1 MGLRR
6 RAPSV
11 TAMKTSS
18 TDGRPAVEFRDV
30 VKVYNGRITALDHVS
45 FEITPGAT
53 VALLGPNGAG
63 KSTAID
69 TMLGLRA
76 PTSGQV
82 RVLGMTPAQAVSA
95 GKIGGMV
102 QTGGLPEGAKV
113 SELVGLFR
121 QLYRDRRS
129 LGELLRLAGIS
140 DIAERRVDRLSGGQ
154 TQRVRFALALAGRPD
169 LLFLDEPTASLDVEA
184 RREFW
189 QSVQTI
195 AGQGTTV
202 LFATHYLDEADAN
215 ASRII
220 VVSHGRV
227 LADGTPAQIKAY
239 TSIRTIQ
246 FSTPEPDASVLLG
259 LPGVSDLAATGDAVT
274 IRSADADATLPALYA
289 LGRPV
294 RGLEVR
300 GGGLEEA
307 LLALTSDDGN
317 PAPTAGPAPG
327 TSGHPAPDTAYDPAP
342 GTARGPAPGT
352 PVHPASVMTKAG

>member
-1 MGLRR
+1 
-6 RAPSV
+6 
-11 TAMKTSS
+11 MKTASVEAS
-18 TDGRPAVEFRDV
+18 PAVVFRDV
-30 VKVYNGRITALDHVS
+30 VKIYNGRVSALDHAS
-45 FEITPGAT
+45 FEIARGAT

-76 PTSGQV
+76 PTSGLV
-82 RVLGMTPAQAVSA
+82 RVLGMTPADAVAA

-113 SELVGLFR
+113 SELISLFR
-121 QLYRDRRS
+121 QLYRGRRS
-129 LGELLRLAGIS
+129 QAELLRLAGLS
-140 DIAERRVDRLSGGQ
+140 ELADRRVDQLSGGQ
-154 TQRVRFALALAGRPD
+154 TQRVRFALALAGRPE
-169 LLFLDEPTASLDVEA
+169 LLFLDEPTAALDVEA
-184 RREFW
+184 RRGFW
-189 QSVQTI
+189 QSVRTI

-239 TSIRTIQ
+239 TSVRTIR
-246 FSTPEPDASVLLG
+246 FSMPAPDTSMLLR
-259 LPGVSDLAATGDAVT
+259 LPGVSDVSADGEAVA
-274 IRSADADATLPALYA
+274 IRSGDADATLPALYA

-294 RGLEVR
+294 RGLEVG

-307 LLALTSDDGN
+307 LLALTHDDTI
-317 PAPTAGPAPG
+317 ASHSSAVAG
-327 TSGHPAPDTAYDPAP
+327 
-342 GTARGPAPGT
+342 
-352 PVHPASVMTKAG
+352 TKAG

>member
-1 MGLRR
+1 
-6 RAPSV
+6 
-11 TAMKTSS
+11 MKTAS
-18 TDGRPAVEFRDV
+18 TAAHPAVVFQDV
-30 VKVYNGRITALDHVS
+30 VKVYNGRVTALNHVS
-45 FEITPGAT
+45 FEIARGAT

-69 TMLGLRA
+69 TMLGLRT

-82 RVLGMTPAQAVSA
+82 RVLGMTPSHAVAA
-95 GKIGGMV
+95 GKISGMV

-129 LGELLRLAGIS
+129 VRELLGLAGIS
-140 DIAERRVDRLSGGQ
+140 DLADRRVDRLSGGQ
-154 TQRVRFALALAGRPD
+154 TQRMRFALALTGQPD
-169 LLFLDEPTASLDVEA
+169 LLFLDEPTAALDVEA

-189 QSVQTI
+189 QSVRTI

-227 LADGTPAQIKAY
+227 LADGSPAQIKAY
-239 TSIRTIQ
+239 TSIRTIR
-246 FSTPEPDASVLLG
+246 FSTPEPDASALLR
-259 LPGVSDLAATGDAVT
+259 LPGVSDVSASGDAVT
-274 IRSADADATLPALYA
+274 IRSADGDATLPALYA

-294 RGLEVR
+294 RGLEVG

-307 LLALTSDDGN
+307 LLALTSDDDHLS
-317 PAPTAGPAPG
+317 AAAAELAPG
-327 TSGHPAPDTAYDPAP
+327 APPDLPAAGTPAGHPT
-342 GTARGPAPGT
+342 
-352 PVHPASVMTKAG
+352 SLMTKAG